1 MQQVRRTTDLH
12 GYVVERMAACKSM
25 FLLQRRETNEAY
37 GWILVLQPCQEKDF
51 SEVVDVM

>member
-25 FLLQRRETNEAY
+25 FLLQRREANEAC
-37 GWILVLQPCQEKDF
+37 GWILVLQPCHEKDF
-51 SEVVDVM
+51 SEAVDVM